1 MLRTL
6 TPAFALLISTGAA
19 FAAVT
24 IGDVDVDGDQ
34 FASFAEMKN
43 AMPDMDMR
51 AFRDIDANNDN
62 RLSSQELLASKAQT
76 VLAQHK
82 VLGPKERP
90 LALLDADGDGFMSLA
105 DIQQV
110 HPDFTKAGF
119 DKIDSNND
127 QRLSY
132 QEYYTTEAQA
142 VFAQCGPSSFNDIAS
157 IDLNNDKFA
166 DFNEVLAAYP
176 KIDKY
181 DFDEMDMN
189 GDNRVSSVEWLAPR
203 AQCILDEH

>member
-1 MLRTL
+1 MLRKL
-6 TPAFALLISTGAA
+6 TPALALLLSTGAA
-19 FAAVT
+19 VAAVT
-24 IGDVDVDGDQ
+24 IGDVDVDGDS
-34 FASFAEMKN
+34 FASYAEMKN

-51 AFRDIDANNDN
+51 AFRDIDANGDN
-62 RLSSQELLASKAQT
+62 RLSAQELLEADAQT
-76 VLAQHK
+76 ILAQHQL
-82 VLGPKERP
+82 LGAKERP

-110 HPDFTKAGF
+110 HPDFTAVGF
-119 DKIDSNND
+119 EQIDTNND

-142 VFAQCGPSSFNDIAS
+142 VFAQCGPSSFGDIAS
-157 IDLNNDKFA
+157 VDQNGDKFA

-181 DFDEMDMN
+181 DFDEMDLN
-189 GDNRVSSVEWLAPR
+189 GDNRVSSVEWLSPR